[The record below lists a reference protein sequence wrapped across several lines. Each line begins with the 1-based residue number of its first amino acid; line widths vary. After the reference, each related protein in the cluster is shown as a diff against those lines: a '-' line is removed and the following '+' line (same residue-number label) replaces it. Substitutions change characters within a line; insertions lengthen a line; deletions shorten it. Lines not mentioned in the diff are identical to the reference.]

1 MPPLVEM
8 FPNVRIL
15 PAVVLSRLDV
25 PLGKRHLV
33 GIQVEAAVLA
43 FKDALLSL
51 ELKALSG

>member
-1 MPPLVEM
+1 MPPLVEL